1 MLIPTPTHAPSTH
14 ILSRTR
20 ASTFL
25 SPHSRTSKNYP
36 PTLPR
41 TFHAHFP
48 STFNATMVPSNSSKP
63 LTHAHSTLITSNF
76 LRELAMP
83 TPLKISK
90 HFLCPAPQTFRLLST
105 HFPKP
110 IPKHFPKPTPNHC
123 PSSQQPK
130 PSPPKN
136 PRTFQELSKNFPRTF
151 QEISKN
157 FPRPFPSPHPPNFLP
172 PSYSLSCL
180 YLSSA
185 YSITYSL
192 GLSLPTPLRLTLNLN
207 KKLESI

>member
-1 MLIPTPTHAPSTH
+1 
-14 ILSRTR
+14 
-20 ASTFL
+20 
-25 SPHSRTSKNYP
+25 
-36 PTLPR
+36 
-41 TFHAHFP
+41 
-48 STFNATMVPSNSSKP
+48 MVPSNFSKP

-130 PSPPKN
+130 PSPPN
-136 PRTFQELSKNFPRTF
+136 FPRTFQELS

-157 FPRPFPSPHPPNFLP
+157 FPRTFPAHSQALTPILSTPFLFSIMPIPILSSTILGVFNNLFFILLAFHYPLKTIQFMPSFMESSWSLHGPPSPPPSPNFLIAP
-172 PSYSLSCL
+172 P
-180 YLSSA
+180 
-185 YSITYSL
+185 
-192 GLSLPTPLRLTLNLN
+192 PDTP
-207 KKLESI
+207 KLA

>member
-1 MLIPTPTHAPSTH
+1 
-14 ILSRTR
+14 
-20 ASTFL
+20 
-25 SPHSRTSKNYP
+25 
-36 PTLPR
+36 
-41 TFHAHFP
+41 
-48 STFNATMVPSNSSKP
+48 MVPSNFSKP

-192 GLSLPTPLRLTLNLN
+192 GLSLPTPLRLTLNFHAIIHGVFM
-207 KKLESI
+207 ESSMTPLPPNFFFNSPSSSPQNLHK